1 MKIHPTEI
9 YMMKLSTLLVAG
21 AVLASA
27 STAFAGGPVVIADE
41 PAPAVA
47 LAPASSGSLGSAPLL
62 IPAALAVA
70 TIAIVAADN
79 GSGSH

>member
-1 MKIHPTEI
+1 MK
-9 YMMKLSTLLVAG
+9 KLSTLLAAG
-21 AVLASA
+21 AVLVSA

-47 LAPASSGSLGSAPLL
+47 VAPASSGSLGGSALL

-70 TIAIVAADN
+70 TIAIIAADN